1 MTMTTPK
8 VEVWVEEVEGEKGR
22 KRYRF
27 RCEQVPVPEPEKEN
41 GLTKF
46 LPGKPDPKT
55 VMTICVASAVLGT
68 WIAQAT

>member
-41 GLTKF
+41 GLIRF
-46 LPGKPDPKT
+46 IPGKPDPKT
-55 VMTICVASAVLGT
+55 IATLLVTAVVVGT
-68 WIAQAT
+68 WIARAT